1 MNELFMLYV
10 FIIRCDICTK
20 FVYPQIN
27 LQKRNDRKMSD
38 PPVKWYRREPS
49 LEAPHRRLYSL
60 GGPEW
65 FVTVLVEK
73 LCVLETS
80 NVLIW
85 SSDLTV

>member
-1 MNELFMLYV
+1 
-10 FIIRCDICTK
+10 
-20 FVYPQIN
+20 
-27 LQKRNDRKMSD
+27 MSD